1 MKAKRADI
9 ERAVTTPGAFRL
21 YLLHGADVSGS
32 SALLARLSAA
42 LGADTERVAL
52 SPSSLKG
59 NPALLGDEAA
69 SFSLFGDKRLIVV
82 EGGGEEVLEAAATL
96 LGAPSDGDPVV
107 IVAPALKRTSKLLA
121 LVEAAPKAIAFA
133 SYVPEGR
140 DADQMV
146 VDLGRAAGLDIAPDV
161 ARRLATAN
169 SGDRA
174 ILRFEI
180 DKFALYLDASAE
192 RPARLEAEVVDALS
206 AGTEEG
212 DLSRIVDA
220 VLDGDP
226 EKLNRELKQLG
237 GGGTE
242 AVGLLRALI
251 RRLLLLARHRD
262 EVERSGSV
270 DSVMA
275 SAGRSLFFKDKP
287 AVTRQLGRWSAELLA
302 AALSHALD
310 AERAVKAPASVGAD
324 AVDATLF
331 RIAQAASRRR

>member
-9 ERAVTTPGAFRL
+9 ERAVTAPGTFRL

-32 SALLARLSAA
+32 SALLARLSVS
-42 LGADTERVAL
+42 LGAGTERISL
-52 SPSSLKG
+52 SPSMLKG
-59 NPALLGDEAA
+59 NPALLVDEAA
-69 SFSLFGDKRLIVV
+69 AFSLFGEKRLIVV
-82 EGGGEEVLEAAATL
+82 EGGGEELVEAVTGLLSAA
-96 LGAPSDGDPVV
+96 SDGDPVV
-107 IVAPALKRTSKLLA
+107 IVAASLKKTSKLLA
-121 LVEAAPKAIAFA
+121 LVEAAPNAVAFA

-140 DADQMV
+140 EADQMV
-146 VDLGRAAGLDIAPDV
+146 VELGRAAGLDVAPDL
-161 ARRLATAN
+161 ARRLASA
-169 SGDRA
+169 SGSDRA
-174 ILRFEI
+174 ILRLEI
-180 DKFALYLDASAE
+180 DKFALYLDASPE
-192 RPARLEAEVVDALS
+192 RPARLEPDVMDALS
-206 AGTEEG
+206 AGAEEG

-226 EKLNRELKQLG
+226 ARLDRELKQLG

-262 EVERSGSV
+262 ELERGGSV

-287 AVTRQLGRWSAELLA
+287 AVTRQLGRWSAERLA
-302 AALSHALD
+302 VALGHALD
-310 AERAVKAPASVGAD
+310 AERAVKAPASVGSD

-331 RIAQAASRRR
+331 RIAQAASKRR